1 MTDRQKQFMKHLNL
15 FPKQVR
21 DILRTVPMQAGW
33 LNAQQCAEL
42 IKNLGIDLEELMVR
56 LLPLAKIYAVA
67 PVSRFQVGAVAMAG
81 AEGNADQIELYL
93 GANME
98 FMHQTLN
105 QTIHAE
111 QSATM
116 HAWHRGAQLL
126 HAVAVSESPC
136 GYCRQFLNEFEK
148 NDKMV
153 VITPVRE
160 NFTYRKTPLSDLLP
174 GAFGPF
180 DLNNQSSL
188 MPNTSPDRR
197 LRLKVAA
204 KDRIVSEALLAAERS
219 YAPYTKNFAGCA
231 MQSVTGEIYSGRYVE
246 SAAYNPSLTPLQSAI
261 LCMNMDTVEEDRSI
275 YRVVLV
281 EKPTAVTQRKSV
293 ELLLGSWAPG
303 INLEYFEAEE

>member
-15 FPKQVR
+15 FPKQTR
-21 DILRTVPMQAGW
+21 DILRTVPMQAGR
-33 LNAQQCAEL
+33 LNAQQCTEL

-67 PVSRFQVGAVAMAG
+67 TVSRFRVGAVAMAG

-98 FMHQTLN
+98 FMHQALN

-126 HAVAVSESPC
+126 HAIAVSESPC
-136 GYCRQFLNEFEK
+136 GYCRQFLNEFEE
-148 NDKMV
+148 NDEMV
-153 VITPVRE
+153 VITPVGE
-160 NFTYRKTPLSDLLP
+160 NFTFRKTPLSDLLP
-174 GAFGPF
+174 EAFGPF
-180 DLNNQSSL
+180 DLNNQSGL
-188 MPNTSPDRR
+188 MPITSPDRR

-204 KDRIVSEALLAAERS
+204 KDRTVSEALLAAERS

-231 MQSVTGEIYSGRYVE
+231 IQSVTGEIYSGRYVE
-246 SAAYNPSLTPLQSAI
+246 SAAFNPCLTPLQSAI

-275 YRVVLV
+275 DRVVLV

>member
-15 FPKQVR
+15 FPKQTR

-33 LNAQQCAEL
+33 LNAQQCTEL

-67 PVSRFQVGAVAMAG
+67 TVSRFRVGAVAMAG

-98 FMHQTLN
+98 FMHQALN

-126 HAVAVSESPC
+126 HAIAVSESPC
-136 GYCRQFLNEFEK
+136 GYCRQFLNEFEE
-148 NDKMV
+148 NDEMV
-153 VITPVRE
+153 VITPVGE
-160 NFTYRKTPLSDLLP
+160 NFTFRKTPLSDLLP
-174 GAFGPF
+174 EAFGPF

-204 KDRIVSEALLAAERS
+204 
-219 YAPYTKNFAGCA
+219 
-231 MQSVTGEIYSGRYVE
+231 
-246 SAAYNPSLTPLQSAI
+246 
-261 LCMNMDTVEEDRSI
+261 
-275 YRVVLV
+275 
-281 EKPTAVTQRKSV
+281 
-293 ELLLGSWAPG
+293 
-303 INLEYFEAEE
+303 

>member
-33 LNAQQCAEL
+33 LNAQQCTEL

-153 VITPVRE
+153 VITPAGK

-204 KDRIVSEALLAAERS
+204 EDRIVSEALLAAERS

-246 SAAYNPSLTPLQSAI
+246 SVAFNPCLTPLQSAI

-275 YRVVLV
+275 DRVVLV
-281 EKPTAVTQRKSV
+281 EKPTAVTQRKSI

>member
-1 MTDRQKQFMKHLNL
+1 MKDRQKQFIKHLNL

-21 DILRTVPMQAGW
+21 DTLRTVPMQASW
-33 LNAQQCAEL
+33 LNAQRCTDL

-67 PVSRFQVGAVAMAG
+67 PVSQFQVGAVAMAG
-81 AEGNADQIELYL
+81 AKGNADQIELYL
-93 GANME
+93 GANMG

-105 QTIHAE
+105 YTIHAE

-116 HAWHRGAQLL
+116 HAWHREAQLL

-148 NDKMV
+148 NDEMAV
-153 VITPVRE
+153 ATPVRE
-160 NFTYRKTPLSDLLP
+160 DFTYRKTPLSALLP
-174 GAFGPF
+174 EAFGPF
-180 DLNNQSSL
+180 DLNNQSTL
-188 MPNTSPDRR
+188 MPISSPDRR
-197 LRLKVAA
+197 LRLEVAA
-204 KDRIVSEALLAAERS
+204 KDRTISEALLAAERS

-231 MQSVTGEIYSGRYVE
+231 MQSVTGKIYSGRYVE
-246 SAAYNPSLTPLQSAI
+246 SAAYNPSLTPLQTAI
-261 LCMNMDTVEEDRSI
+261 LCMNMDTIGEDRSI

-281 EKPTAVTQRKSV
+281 EKPAAITQRKSV
-293 ELLLGSWAPG
+293 ELLLGSWAPR

>member
-15 FPKQVR
+15 FPKQTR
-21 DILRTVPMQAGW
+21 DILRTVPMQAGK
-33 LNAQQCAEL
+33 LNAQQCTEL

-67 PVSRFQVGAVAMAG
+67 TVSRFRVGAVAMAG

-98 FMHQTLN
+98 FMHQALN

-126 HAVAVSESPC
+126 HAIAVSESPC
-136 GYCRQFLNEFEK
+136 GYCRQFLNEFEE
-148 NDKMV
+148 NDEMV
-153 VITPVRE
+153 VITPVGE
-160 NFTYRKTPLSDLLP
+160 NFTFRKTPLSDLLP
-174 GAFGPF
+174 EAFGLF
-180 DLNNQSSL
+180 DLNNQSGL
-188 MPNTSPDRR
+188 MPITSPDRR

-204 KDRIVSEALLAAERS
+204 KDRTVSEALLAAERS

-231 MQSVTGEIYSGRYVE
+231 IQSVTGEIYSGRYVE
-246 SAAYNPSLTPLQSAI
+246 SAAFNPCLTPLQSAI

-275 YRVVLV
+275 DRVVLV

>member
-1 MTDRQKQFMKHLNL
+1 MKDRQKQFMKHLNL
-15 FPKQVR
+15 FPRKVQ

-33 LNAQQCAEL
+33 LNAQQCTEL

-67 PVSRFQVGAVAMAG
+67 TVSRFRVGAVAMAG

-98 FMHQTLN
+98 FMHQALN

-126 HAVAVSESPC
+126 HAIAVSESPC
-136 GYCRQFLNEFEK
+136 GYCRQFLNEFEE
-148 NDKMV
+148 NDEMV
-153 VITPVRE
+153 VITPVGE
-160 NFTYRKTPLSDLLP
+160 NFTFRKTPLSDLLP
-174 GAFGPF
+174 EAFGPF
-180 DLNNQSSL
+180 DLNNQSGL
-188 MPNTSPDRR
+188 MPITSPDRR

-204 KDRIVSEALLAAERS
+204 KDRTVSEALLAAERS

-231 MQSVTGEIYSGRYVE
+231 IQPVTGEIYSGRYVE
-246 SAAYNPSLTPLQSAI
+246 SAAFNPCLTPLQSAI

-275 YRVVLV
+275 DRVVLV

>member
-1 MTDRQKQFMKHLNL
+1 MTDRQIQFIKHLNL
-15 FPKQVR
+15 FPEQVR
-21 DILRTVPMQAGW
+21 DILQTVPMQAGR
-33 LNAQQCAEL
+33 LSARQCTEL

-56 LLPLAKIYAVA
+56 LIPLAKIYAVA

-81 AEGNADQIELYL
+81 AESNPGEIELYL

-98 FMHQTLN
+98 FMHQALN

-116 HAWHRGAQLL
+116 HAWHRGARLL
-126 HAVAVSESPC
+126 HAVASSEALC
-136 GYCRQFLNEFEK
+136 GYCRQFLIEFEK
-148 NDKMV
+148 NDEIV
-153 VITPVRE
+153 VITPVSE
-160 NFTYRKTPLSDLLP
+160 NITYRKTPLSDLLP
-174 GAFGPF
+174 DAFGPF
-180 DLNNQSSL
+180 ALNNQSGL
-188 MPNTSPDRR
+188 MPKTSRDRR

-204 KDRIVSEALLAAERS
+204 KDRTVSEALLAAERS

-231 MQSVTGEIYSGRYVE
+231 MQSVTGEIYSGRYME

-261 LCMNMDTVEEDRSI
+261 LCMNMDMVGENRSI

-281 EKPTAVTQRKSV
+281 EKPAAVTQRKSV

>member
-33 LNAQQCAEL
+33 LNAQQCTEL

-153 VITPVRE
+153 VITPAE
-160 NFTYRKTPLSDLLP
+160 KNFTYRKTPLSDLLP

-204 KDRIVSEALLAAERS
+204 EDRIVSEALLAAERS

-281 EKPTAVTQRKSV
+281 EKLAAVTQRKSV

-303 INLEYFEAEE
+303 INLEYFEAAE

>member
-67 PVSRFQVGAVAMAG
+67 PVSRFRVGAVAMAG
-81 AEGNADQIELYL
+81 AERNADQIELYL

-153 VITPVRE
+153 VITPVGE

-174 GAFGPF
+174 EAFGPF

-197 LRLKVAA
+197 LKLKVAA

-246 SAAYNPSLTPLQSAI
+246 SAAFNPCLTPLQSAI

-281 EKPTAVTQRKSV
+281 EKPAVVTQRKSV